1 MIGSGLKKL
10 AAEYGMKVGH
20 GIAYGNM
27 GGFAA
32 SMSEGAGFKQVT
44 FITKFTDPDK
54 KEGFMQS
61 INSVNINREF
71 RVKDFAVSPT
81 MIRIVFLDNPG
92 TMDKLRAFVGWVIQL
107 LQHFGATGINV
118 CPECGGEIVSGRW
131 VMIGGVA
138 YYMHDGCAQKA
149 ARDIDGENTQRREND
164 NGSYV
169 TGLVGALIGAALG
182 AVVWAFVLK
191 MGYVASIVGLLIG
204 FLAGKGYDLLKGKQ
218 DKMKVAILIVAIIFG
233 VVVGTFG
240 GVILQVADKL
250 SELSYLGFSA
260 SDAPELA
267 VDLFMND
274 SDVQAGV
281 IKDTLMGLLFA
292 GLGVFALLKNTGA
305 AVADAKITYL
315 E

>member
-71 RVKDFAVSPT
+71 RVKDFAVYPT

-118 CPECGGEIVSGRW
+118 CPECGGRRLRPELLAVTVGGKSIMEFCDMSIVEA
-131 VMIGGVA
+131 IEF
-138 YYMHDGCAQKA
+138 
-149 ARDIDGENTQRREND
+149 IDGLKLSPTHEAIAREILKEIRGRLSFLAGVGLDYLTLSRASATLSGGESQRIRLATQI
-164 NGSYV
+164 GS
-169 TGLVGALIGAALG
+169 GLVG
-182 AVVWAFVLK
+182 VL
-191 MGYVASIVGLLIG
+191 Y
-204 FLAGKGYDLLKGKQ
+204 
-218 DKMKVAILIVAIIFG
+218 IL
-233 VVVGTFG
+233 
-240 GVILQVADKL
+240 D
-250 SELSYLGFSA
+250 
-260 SDAPELA
+260 
-267 VDLFMND
+267 
-274 SDVQAGV
+274 
-281 IKDTLMGLLFA
+281 
-292 GLGVFALLKNTGA
+292 
-305 AVADAKITYL
+305 
-315 E
+315 

>member
-182 AVVWAFVLK
+182 SVVWALVYK
-191 MGYVASIVGLLIG
+191 GGYVASLVGLLIG
-204 FLAGKGYDLLKGKQ
+204 WLAGKGYDLLKGKQ
-218 DKMKVAILIVAIIFG
+218 DKVKVAILIVAIILG
-233 VVVGTFG
+233 VVAGTFAG
-240 GVILQVADKL
+240 LILGVQDKL
-250 SELSYLGFSA
+250 SQDYYMDYTLSESAELVMDYLST
-260 SDAPELA
+260 
-267 VDLFMND
+267 D
-274 SDVQAGV
+274 SEGQGDF
-281 IKDTLMGLLFA
+281 IKDIMMGLLFA